1 MKKIILAILVGLTE
15 NVIGRTYNSAHWTN
29 VILDPDSSDSSDLV
43 SNRDIL
49 YSSKR
54 NGGVE
59 QLEEMHISPRELCSL
74 GNPWQW
80 FCPCET
86 DYGIVD
92 LGLGNYPQYLNTAQC
107 IRKPCHGKFNPC
119 KIIHYKMHILS
130 QRDLDDVNSGNDE
143 SYIEQPILPESL
155 RSKWQ
160 LKPIKVPVACV
171 ASNEGRTN

>member
-1 MKKIILAILVGLTE
+1 MKKFLDIIKNNFLFDDYKNNYSIWNNLNIFQAILVGLTE

-59 QLEEMHISPRELCSL
+59 QHEEMHISPRELCSL

-107 IRKPCHGKFNPC
+107 IQKPCHGKFNPC
-119 KIIHYKMHILS
+119 KVIHYKVQTHMFILFFKFE
-130 QRDLDDVNSGNDE
+130 N
-143 SYIEQPILPESL
+143 
-155 RSKWQ
+155 
-160 LKPIKVPVACV
+160 
-171 ASNEGRTN
+171 